1 MFALWKIS
9 KLDQDVVVRQPFL
22 YSDSNILCLDIYII
36 VRCEQ
41 PYWNVIF
48 MIQRKMK
55 RKAVMAVRKAKT
67 SKHRRSEICRSVR
80 PLQAP
85 PLSLLSNWKPIRRR
99 KLSGND
105 KNFMVKA
112 IKNPHLANLTCAF
125 DSNLLYFCETH
136 SGSKFRAVTDGD
148 VKVKR
153 RPPCR
158 SIPITVSKPPGV
170 RRRPGRPRLQDKRW
184 PGIAGRPGH
193 YRKSSSL
200 LSFPS
205 SSSSERLKRATRKS
219 SILRATVSNSAQYS

>member
-1 MFALWKIS
+1 
-9 KLDQDVVVRQPFL
+9 
-22 YSDSNILCLDIYII
+22 
-36 VRCEQ
+36 
-41 PYWNVIF
+41 
-48 MIQRKMK
+48 
-55 RKAVMAVRKAKT
+55 MAVRKAKT

-105 KNFMVKA
+105 KNSMVKA
-112 IKNPHLANLTCAF
+112 IKKPSDCTPHAF
-125 DSNLLYFCETH
+125 DSNPLYCCETH
-136 SGSKFRAVTDGD
+136 SGSQFRAVTDGD

-158 SIPITVSKPPGV
+158 SVTITVSKPPGV

-193 YRKSSSL
+193 YRKSSGL

-205 SSSSERLKRATRKS
+205 SSSSGERLKRATRKS
-219 SILRATVSNSAQYS
+219 SMLRATVSKSVQGHNIIHRLGRFRYFIP